1 MTHSNSVAT
10 ITVQDSL
17 SLLVSAQTDKS
28 LGKNEQTNRRSLS
41 KKSKKKKIK
50 LSSSASSLLS
60 KYIINKAM
68 IGKT

>member
-10 ITVQDSL
+10 MTVQDSL

-28 LGKNEQTNRRSLS
+28 LGKNEQTKRRSLS

-50 LSSSASSLLS
+50 ISSSASSLLS

>member
-28 LGKNEQTNRRSLS
+28 LGKNEQTKRRSLS

-50 LSSSASSLLS
+50 ISSSASSLLS

>member
-1 MTHSNSVAT
+1 M
-10 ITVQDSL
+10 TVQDSL

-50 LSSSASSLLS
+50 ISSSASSLLS

>member
-1 MTHSNSVAT
+1 M
-10 ITVQDSL
+10 TVQDSL
-17 SLLVSAQTDKS
+17 SLLVSAQKDKS
-28 LGKNEQTNRRSLS
+28 QGKNEQTNRRSLS

-50 LSSSASSLLS
+50 ISSSASTLLS